1 MEGTPNRARKR
12 QERKSAIFTDRYIK
26 SLKPESK
33 IYQVREGRGFA
44 IRVLP
49 SGVKSWYYVYAVDG
63 KRRQMCLGNY
73 PDVSLEEAHEKYRK
87 AVDLVKNGVD
97 PLGGRAELEPTAA
110 KPEPTILT
118 VSRLKDL
125 YIDHA
130 KSYLVPRS
138 VVQQSR
144 TLDRDVIPV
153 MGNKPAPEIRRKDA
167 IALVEEVA
175 KRAPGQARNVIKTAR
190 AMFSFAYDRELVEA
204 NPFARVGRAVPSTA
218 PKSRERTLSAS
229 EIKHIWEVLGQ
240 SEIGRAILMILVTG
254 QRPGEISGMAWKEI
268 MVGVGKARCQKCRRC
283 GWWTIPSERTKTK
296 DGDHRIYLTDL
307 ALSLLPAQ
315 YDDHVYPANGRG
327 RGAEATGGMRPATM
341 SHFLTDNKY
350 FGLPRWTPHD
360 LRRTARTE
368 MSALEV
374 PERHAEAVLNHKQTG
389 VKKVYDR
396 HKYDKQKESA
406 LKKWNDHL
414 KKLLV

>member
-1 MEGTPNRARKR
+1 MECTPNRARKR
-12 QERKSAIFTDRYIK
+12 QERKSGIFTDRYIK

-44 IRVLP
+44 IRILP

-73 PDVSLEEAHEKYRK
+73 PDVSLEEAHEKFRK
-87 AVDLVKNGVD
+87 AVDLVKSGVD
-97 PLGGRAELEPTAA
+97 PLGKQAE
-110 KPEPTILT
+110 PEPIAAEPAILT
-118 VSRLKDL
+118 VTDLKKL
-125 YIDHA
+125 YIEHA

-138 VVQQSR
+138 VVQQTR
-144 TLDRDVIPV
+144 TLDQDVIPV
-153 MGNKPAPEIRRKDA
+153 MGNKTAAEIRRKDA

-190 AMFSFAYDRELVEA
+190 AMFSFAHDRELVEA

-229 EIKHIWEVLGQ
+229 EIKHIWEVLGK
-240 SEIGRAILMILVTG
+240 SEIGRAILMILITA
-254 QRPGEISGMAWKEI
+254 QRPGEISGMAWGEI
-268 MVGVGKARCQKCRRC
+268 MVGVGKARCQVCRRC

-296 DGDHRIYLTDL
+296 NGDHRIYLTDL
-307 ALSLLPAQ
+307 TLSLLPAQ

-406 LKKWNDHL
+406 LKKWTDHL
-414 KKLLV
+414 KKLLA

>member
-1 MEGTPNRARKR
+1 MDDTPNRSRKR
-12 QERKSAIFTDRYIK
+12 QERKSGVFTDRYIK
-26 SLKPESK
+26 SLKPETK

-49 SGVKSWYYVYAVDG
+49 SSVKSWYYVYTLNG

-73 PDVSLEEAHEKYRK
+73 PDVTLEEAHEKYRK
-87 AVDLVKNGVD
+87 AVDLVKSGTD
-97 PLGGRAELEPTAA
+97 PLREQAETEPIAA
-110 KPEPTILT
+110 EPPILT
-118 VSRLKDL
+118 VSGLKGL
-125 YIDHA
+125 YIEHA

-144 TLDRDVIPV
+144 TLDQDVIPV
-153 MGNKPAPEIRRKDA
+153 IGNKPVSDIRRKDA

-175 KRAPGQARNVIKTAR
+175 MRAPGQARNVIKTTR
-190 AMFSFAYDRELVEA
+190 AMFSFAHDRELVEV

-218 PKSRERTLSAS
+218 PKSRERTLTIS
-229 EIKHIWEVLGQ
+229 EVRHIWKVLGT
-240 SEIGRAILMILVTG
+240 SEIGRAILLILVTA
-254 QRPGEISGMAWKEI
+254 QRPGEVSGIAWQEI
-268 MVGVGKARCQKCRRC
+268 TVGVGKTRCEACRRC

-296 DGDHRIYLTDL
+296 DGDHRVYLTDL
-307 ALSLLPAQ
+307 SLSLLPAQ
-315 YDDHVYPANGRG
+315 YDDYVYPANGRG
-327 RGAEATGGMRPATM
+327 RAAGASGGMRPATM
-341 SHFLTDNKY
+341 SHFITDNDY

-368 MSALEV
+368 MSALEI

-406 LKKWNDHL
+406 LKKWADQL
-414 KKLLV
+414 KKLLA

>member
-1 MEGTPNRARKR
+1 MEVTPNRTRKR
-12 QERKSAIFTDRYIK
+12 QERKPGIFTDRYIK

-44 IRVLP
+44 IRILP
-49 SGVKSWYYVYAVDG
+49 SGVKSWYYVYTLNG
-63 KRRQMCLGNY
+63 RRRQMCLGNY
-73 PDVSLEEAHEKYRK
+73 PDVSLEKAHEKYRK
-87 AVDLVKNGVD
+87 AIDLVKGGDD
-97 PLGGRAELEPTAA
+97 PLRKQAE
-110 KPEPTILT
+110 PEPPIAEPAILT
-118 VSRLKDL
+118 VSYLKEL
-125 YIDHA
+125 YIEHA

-138 VVQQSR
+138 VVQQTR
-144 TLDRDVIPV
+144 TLDQDVIPV
-153 MGNKPAPEIRRKDA
+153 IGNKLAAEIRRKDA

-190 AMFSFAYDRELVEA
+190 AMFSFAHDRELVEA

-229 EIKHIWEVLGQ
+229 EIKHIWEVLGK
-240 SEIGRAILMILVTG
+240 SEIGRAILMILVTA
-254 QRPGEISGMAWKEI
+254 QRPGEISGIAWNEI
-268 MVGVGKARCQKCRRC
+268 MVGVGKTRCQVCRRC

-296 DGDHRIYLTDL
+296 DGEHRVYLSDL

-315 YDDHVYPANGRG
+315 YDDFVYPANGRG
-327 RGAEATGGMRPATM
+327 RGIEATGGMRPATM
-341 SHFLTDNKY
+341 SHFITDNKY
-350 FGLPRWTPHD
+350 FGLQRWTPHD
-360 LRRTARTE
+360 LRRTARTL
-368 MSALEV
+368 MSALEI